1 MANFFAKF
9 PKISHKVR
17 MSESKD
23 DALSPELPSIDDKL
37 EAANGVM
44 ASSPVE
50 AGDRPIDAAVD
61 AAVDPQTELSPAT
74 STPEAVR
81 PPENVDLTT
90 WDNQSDQSDQSDQK
104 LDNDVAAT
112 MLSSESENPENN
124 QPQTEEQT
132 NPAEEKSTANQIRKW
147 AVVLKPLLTTKD
159 GKPRYRTVSFWVY
172 TVGAIAVTG
181 GVGTA
186 GFGLWYL
193 NSTLPDVSEVFSFVR
208 DGTVTIKA
216 ADGTILQQLGPA
228 TREKLD
234 IEKIPQLQI
243 DAFIA
248 SEDRRFYQHNGIDYQ
263 GIFRAMFSNL
273 KAGGVVQGASTITQQ
288 LARVVFLT
296 QEQTVWRKLR
306 EALLSWKLEKHI
318 SKQDILESY
327 LNNVYLGSG
336 AYGVADAAWVYFSKS
351 VDQLTLPEMA
361 LIAGLPP
368 APSVYS
374 PLVNQDLSKER
385 RNLVLDSMA
394 ELGFITPEK
403 ASQAKAEPLAIKASS
418 PKRLYVEAPYFT
430 SYIQKELPK
439 YISSEALELGGLT
452 VETTVN
458 PKWQKIAE
466 QTIRETVEIDG
477 YAQGFEQAA
486 FVAIEPVTG
495 EIKAMVGGRSF
506 KESEFNRVTQA
517 QRQPGSTFKGLVYT
531 AAIAAGFYPT
541 DGYEDANFTVDGY
554 KPKNYDG
561 KYRGWITMRDALTS
575 STNVVAVKVL
585 MEVGFEPTIKLA
597 NAMGIKSKL
606 EPIYSLA
613 LGGSEVNLLEL
624 TSAYGTLAAEG
635 KYIPPHGIVRVRD
648 RRGEVIYEPKF
659 APKQAVDRDSAAI
672 VTWMLESVVNAG
684 TGGPA
689 QLRDRPVAGKTGTSD
704 EARDLWF
711 IGYIPQLVA
720 GVWLGN
726 DDSYPTWGSSGTAA
740 FTWGEFMNKVRED
753 IPVANFPEVP
763 SWEGREP
770 TIKAQPVQPNS
781 VIYGDTT
788 PDNAQKVENVS
799 VTNDYEYPQGYE

>member
-1 MANFFAKF
+1 MANFLSKF
-9 PKISHKVR
+9 PKISDKIR

-23 DALSPELPSIDDKL
+23 DLLQPQLPLSDHNPEG
-37 EAANGVM
+37 ANDAI
-44 ASSPVE
+44 ASPTVN
-50 AGDRPIDAAVD
+50 AGDRPLDAAV
-61 AAVDPQTELSPAT
+61 APQTELSPGT
-74 STPEAVR
+74 STPEAVGL
-81 PPENVDLTT
+81 PENVDLTT
-90 WDNQSDQSDQSDQK
+90 WDNQSDQADQQPD
-104 LDNDVAAT
+104 DGVAAT

-132 NPAEEKSTANQIRKW
+132 LPAAEKSTANQIRKW

-172 TVGAIAVTG
+172 TVGALAVTG
-181 GVGTA
+181 GVGSA

-193 NSTLPDVSEVFSFVR
+193 NSTLPDVNEVFSFVR
-208 DGTVTIKA
+208 DGTITIKG

-228 TREKLD
+228 TREKLE
-234 IEKIPQLQI
+234 IEQIPQLQI

-248 SEDRRFYQHNGIDYQ
+248 SEDRRFYKHNGIDYQ
-263 GIFRAMFSNL
+263 GIFRAIFSNL
-273 KAGGVVQGASTITQQ
+273 KAGDVVQGGSTITQQ

-306 EALLSWKLEKHI
+306 EALLSWKLERHI
-318 SKQDILESY
+318 SKQDILENY

-374 PLVNQDLSKER
+374 PLVNPDLSKER
-385 RNLVLDSMA
+385 RNLVLDAMA

-403 ASQAKAEPLAIKASS
+403 ASEAKAEPLGIKASS

-439 YISSEALELGGLT
+439 YISPEALELGGLT

-458 PKWQKIAE
+458 PKWQRIAE

-486 FVAIEPVTG
+486 FVAIEPATG

-517 QRQPGSTFKGLVYT
+517 QRPPGSTFKGLVYT
-531 AAIAAGFYPT
+531 AAIAAGFRPT

-561 KYRGWITMRDALTS
+561 KYRGWISMMDALAS
-575 STNVVAVKVL
+575 SVNVVAVKVL
-585 MEVGFEPTIKLA
+585 MQVGFEPTIQLA
-597 NAMGIKSKL
+597 HAMGIRSKL

-613 LGGSEVNLLEL
+613 LGGEEVNLLEL

-648 RRGEVIYEPKF
+648 RRGKVIYEPKF
-659 APKQAVDRDSAAI
+659 TAKQAVDPDTAAI
-672 VTWMLESVVNAG
+672 VTWMLESVVKAG

-726 DDSYPTWGSSGTAA
+726 DDNYPTWGSSGTAA
-740 FTWGEFMNKVRED
+740 FTWGEFMKKVTED

-788 PDNAQKVENVS
+788 PDDAQKVENVS
-799 VTNDYEYPQGYE
+799 VTNDYEYQHGYE

>member
-296 QEQTVWRKLR
+296 QEQTVWRNCGKPCCPGN
-306 EALLSWKLEKHI
+306 WKNI
-318 SKQDILESY
+318 SANK
-327 LNNVYLGSG
+327 
-336 AYGVADAAWVYFSKS
+336 
-351 VDQLTLPEMA
+351 
-361 LIAGLPP
+361 
-368 APSVYS
+368 
-374 PLVNQDLSKER
+374 
-385 RNLVLDSMA
+385 
-394 ELGFITPEK
+394 
-403 ASQAKAEPLAIKASS
+403 
-418 PKRLYVEAPYFT
+418 
-430 SYIQKELPK
+430 
-439 YISSEALELGGLT
+439 IS
-452 VETTVN
+452 
-458 PKWQKIAE
+458 
-466 QTIRETVEIDG
+466 
-477 YAQGFEQAA
+477 
-486 FVAIEPVTG
+486 
-495 EIKAMVGGRSF
+495 
-506 KESEFNRVTQA
+506 
-517 QRQPGSTFKGLVYT
+517 
-531 AAIAAGFYPT
+531 
-541 DGYEDANFTVDGY
+541 
-554 KPKNYDG
+554 
-561 KYRGWITMRDALTS
+561 
-575 STNVVAVKVL
+575 
-585 MEVGFEPTIKLA
+585 
-597 NAMGIKSKL
+597 
-606 EPIYSLA
+606 
-613 LGGSEVNLLEL
+613 
-624 TSAYGTLAAEG
+624 
-635 KYIPPHGIVRVRD
+635 
-648 RRGEVIYEPKF
+648 
-659 APKQAVDRDSAAI
+659 
-672 VTWMLESVVNAG
+672 
-684 TGGPA
+684 
-689 QLRDRPVAGKTGTSD
+689 
-704 EARDLWF
+704 
-711 IGYIPQLVA
+711 
-720 GVWLGN
+720 
-726 DDSYPTWGSSGTAA
+726 
-740 FTWGEFMNKVRED
+740 
-753 IPVANFPEVP
+753 
-763 SWEGREP
+763 
-770 TIKAQPVQPNS
+770 
-781 VIYGDTT
+781 
-788 PDNAQKVENVS
+788 
-799 VTNDYEYPQGYE
+799 